1 MYLYGVVY
9 VFYRS
14 RAFNCLL
21 TRTQNYWLYT
31 PIIFSVVKKKEER
44 YTNTR
49 LSRTRVSTRRSSSS
63 IRRART
69 RNKLSA
75 RRACISCACAVLV
88 CNTQKRRQ
96 LAVFKPSKVASIHI
110 WCCLIYA
117 TKRSPTQSIYKIKLQ
132 SIGARRGA
140 ATAQHPTVRRIVAM
154 QPASLPPHRTVL
166 VSMQARRHTNFMR
179 FLSIHIKYTTLNY
192 TTHTFVRDLLK

>member
-9 VFYRS
+9 FFYRS

-49 LSRTRVSTRRSSSS
+49 LSRARVSTRRSSSS

-75 RRACISCACAVLV
+75 RRACISCVCVCVLV

-110 WCCLIYA
+110 WWCLIYA
-117 TKRSPTQSIYKIKLQ
+117 TQRSPTQSIYKIKLQ
-132 SIGARRGA
+132 SIGAPCGA
-140 ATAQHPTVRRIVAM
+140 ATAQHPTVRRIEAM
-154 QPASLPPHRTVL
+154 QPASSPPH
-166 VSMQARRHTNFMR
+166 RHTNFMR
-179 FLSIHIKYTTLNY
+179 FLSIHIKYTTL
-192 TTHTFVRDLLK
+192 